1 MSSEREAHIFE
12 AKLAE
17 QAERFDEM
25 VEAIKK
31 VATSLKPDETLSVEE
46 RNTFS
51 VAYKNVI
58 GSRRAT
64 WRIVTSILKKEEE
77 RPEKIEMRI
86 KHTRALA
93 EKVVEEM
100 NNICNDCLRVIDDHL
115 LPSASADDEGKTFY
129 YKMKGDYHRYMAEYS
144 SGEARQKAAE
154 ASLKAYQ
161 EATEASKELVSTH
174 PIRLGL
180 ALNFSVF
187 YYEIMSSPEKAC
199 QIAKQAFDEA
209 INHLDGIGDDEY
221 KDATLIMQLIRDN
234 LTLWTSDMQEGED
247 DDEEGQEKK
256 GQARNRHILTDAARH
271 LSRKHGGR
279 VVS

>member
-1 MSSEREAHIFE
+1 MTTEREANIYE

-17 QAERFDEM
+17 QAERYDEM
-25 VEAIKK
+25 VAAIKK
-31 VATSLKPDETLSVEE
+31 VAASLKTGEGLSVEE
-46 RNTFS
+46 RNIFS

-64 WRIVTSILKKEEE
+64 WRIVSSILKKEED

-86 KHTRALA
+86 KHARALA
-93 EKVVEEM
+93 NKVEGEM
-100 NNICNDCLRVIDDHL
+100 NSICNDCLKVIDDHL
-115 LPSASADDEGKTFY
+115 LPSAASDAESKTFY

-144 SGEARQKAAE
+144 SGEGRQKAAE
-154 ASLKAYQ
+154 ASLQSYQ
-161 EATEASKELVSTH
+161 SAAEVAKELPSTH

-187 YYEIMSSPEKAC
+187 YYEILSSPEKAC

-209 INHLDGIGDDEY
+209 INHLDGIGEEEY

-234 LTLWTSDMQEGED
+234 LTLWTSDMQEGDED
-247 DDEEGQEKK
+247 DDDEGQEKK
-256 GQARNRHILTDAARH
+256 EEQD
-271 LSRKHGGR
+271 
-279 VVS
+279 

>member
-129 YKMKGDYHRYMAEYS
+129 YKMCARRVSFVCLPPQRSFHRKF
-144 SGEARQKAAE
+144 R
-154 ASLKAYQ
+154 
-161 EATEASKELVSTH
+161 
-174 PIRLGL
+174 
-180 ALNFSVF
+180 F
-187 YYEIMSSPEKAC
+187 
-199 QIAKQAFDEA
+199 
-209 INHLDGIGDDEY
+209 
-221 KDATLIMQLIRDN
+221 
-234 LTLWTSDMQEGED
+234 
-247 DDEEGQEKK
+247 
-256 GQARNRHILTDAARH
+256 
-271 LSRKHGGR
+271 
-279 VVS
+279 